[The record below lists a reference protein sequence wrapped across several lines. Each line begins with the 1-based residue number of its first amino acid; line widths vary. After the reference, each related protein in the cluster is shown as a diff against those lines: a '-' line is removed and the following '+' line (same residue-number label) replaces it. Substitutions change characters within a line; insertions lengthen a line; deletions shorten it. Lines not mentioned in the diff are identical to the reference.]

1 MLPIGWSSISKLGRE
16 KLLENIESTEKA
28 LSAGVVRLATA
39 GEHRPHW
46 RCCEERKSNEKLV
59 EA

>member
-1 MLPIGWSSISKLGRE
+1 MLPIGWSSISGSLKLSRE

-39 GEHRPHW
+39 GEHRPALALL
-46 RCCEERKSNEKLV
+46 RGEEIE
-59 EA
+59 